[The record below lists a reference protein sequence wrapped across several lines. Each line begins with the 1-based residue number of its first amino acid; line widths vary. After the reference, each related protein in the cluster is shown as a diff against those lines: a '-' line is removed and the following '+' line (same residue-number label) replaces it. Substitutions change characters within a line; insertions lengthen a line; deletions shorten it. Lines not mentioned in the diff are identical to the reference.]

1 MKALHVAIVALYP
14 DAGHIGPLLK
24 IGAMLVSRGQRVT
37 CLVPDECAALAQSY
51 GFPGAGI
58 GPALP
63 SAEARDSH
71 ALGSADSIL
80 AATFDVRYRDYYLE
94 IFSRSVGMVSTV
106 VQTLRPLRVDAL
118 LVDDHQ
124 FPDVFAGIGAELG
137 VPVLFH
143 DSTGGLHSRTGP
155 LVANV
160 YGKRVSQLREAGVLA
175 CGALY
180 RLYCVAAQWRRVRR
194 SGLRQATEEA
204 HRALAALLTKRP
216 PNRSASDAPPGA
228 STTAPTPGLMQWQFA
243 TGLGLLEHRTRGI
256 ALLHNRQVFGPIL
269 DVPQDRPP
277 APLEGWLNDQA
288 DRSVVYVSF
297 GTMVTLSTRRLHK
310 LLSALRALDAPA
322 LWVLGG
328 KSPMLSGL
336 TVPHTVRIETFVPQ
350 SAVLAHRAIGVC
362 VTHGGAGTLLE
373 CMTAS
378 VPTVVMPVAWDQPY
392 NAQLVHDLGVGLRID
407 WWRLKQRTLADAIE
421 RVRLAPE
428 FRLRAASIAR
438 ELRSQE
444 ASTDL
449 LRFFWGV
456 AMTHGTEPKTKAHAL
471 SSSHS

>member
-1 MKALHVAIVALYP
+1 MTALHVAIVALYP
-14 DAGHIGPLLK
+14 DAGHVGPLLK

-51 GFPGAGI
+51 GFAGTGI

-63 SAEARDSH
+63 PAEAADRH

-106 VQTLRPLRVDAL
+106 VRTLQPLRVDVL

-124 FPDVFAGIGAELG
+124 FPDLFTGIGAELD

-160 YGKRVSQLREAGVLA
+160 YGKRVSRVREAGVLA

-180 RLYCVAAQWRRVRR
+180 RLYCVAAQWHRLRR

-204 HRALAALLTKRP
+204 HRGLAAVLTKGP
-216 PNRSASDAPPGA
+216 PSTDRSDAPTDA
-228 STTAPTPGLMQWQFA
+228 SATPPRSLGIQWQFA
-243 TGLGLLEHRTRGI
+243 SGLGLLEHRTRGI
-256 ALLHNRQVFGPIL
+256 ALLQDRRVFGPIL
-269 DVPQDRPP
+269 DVPQDRPD
-277 APLEGWLNDQA
+277 ASVEAWLNDQS

-297 GTMVTLSTRRLHK
+297 GTMVTLSTRRLRK
-310 LLSALRALDAPA
+310 LLSALSSLEAPV

-328 KSPMLSGL
+328 KSSALAGL
-336 TVPHTVRIETFVPQ
+336 ILPDTVRIETFLPQ
-350 SAVLAHRAIGVC
+350 SSVLTHRAIGVC
-362 VTHGGAGTLLE
+362 VTHGGAGTVLE
-373 CMTAS
+373 CMAAS
-378 VPTVVMPVAWDQPY
+378 VPSVVMPVAWDQPY
-392 NAQLVHDLGVGLRID
+392 NAQLVHDLGVGIRID
-407 WWRLKQRTLADAIE
+407 WWRLKQRALVEAIR
-421 RVRLAPE
+421 RVQASPE
-428 FRLRAASIAR
+428 FRRRAASIAL
-438 ELRSQE
+438 ELRRQE

-449 LRFFWGV
+449 LRFFEHV
-456 AMTHGTEPKTKAHAL
+456 VTTHRAAHETRPHAL
-471 SSSHS
+471 SSSG